1 MEGLIE
7 LKRLTVINIVDNET
21 DALSSPCSCMT
32 PTPNISKSTPTN
44 TGTST
49 GTGTAAPDNRPCTY
63 TQELVTVLS
72 DHKILN
78 FDYMCHAA
86 HGLSLLLIAEY
97 DEEENET
104 ETVQEVTKSNDND
117 TSTYA
122 YASVQNASST
132 VPVPKKRRKSTQ
144 LLFDGGPDPAVWRS
158 NAQKLKIDLPSI
170 DTVVLSHYHVDHSNG
185 LRAAVKDISAARI
198 QSGHPDPLVVDL
210 HKSKI
215 TTRGL
220 KVRGKIYA
228 MKPDNPTIEELGG
241 TMIHTTLNG
250 KGHLVGNG
258 CFYVSGEIP
267 RKTSFELGIP
277 GHFTGLEDGN
287 WVPDEDVM
295 DERYVACK
303 IRGRGIVVFSACSH
317 AGIVNVCN
325 DAVEKL
331 SSNLTGV
338 VGGFHLAG
346 SSVDNRIDSTI
357 SGLKELEPEILLAGH
372 CTGWRA
378 KAKLYQA
385 FEYNFQPL
393 TVGGKYVFNSM

>member
-1 MEGLIE
+1 
-7 LKRLTVINIVDNET
+7 
-21 DALSSPCSCMT
+21 
-32 PTPNISKSTPTN
+32 
-44 TGTST
+44 
-49 GTGTAAPDNRPCTY
+49 
-63 TQELVTVLS
+63 
-72 DHKILN
+72 
-78 FDYMCHAA
+78 
-86 HGLSLLLIAEY
+86 
-97 DEEENET
+97 
-104 ETVQEVTKSNDND
+104 
-117 TSTYA
+117 
-122 YASVQNASST
+122 
-132 VPVPKKRRKSTQ
+132 
-144 LLFDGGPDPAVWRS
+144 
-158 NAQKLKIDLPSI
+158 
-170 DTVVLSHYHVDHSNG
+170 
-185 LRAAVKDISAARI
+185 
-198 QSGHPDPLVVDL
+198 
-210 HKSKI
+210 
-215 TTRGL
+215 
-220 KVRGKIYA
+220 